1 MASPTSQSTG
11 LLAPTAGTLLYIGKN
26 IVNGVIAMPSTTVT
40 IYDNAAGTATGN
52 ILFQAVNAGTS
63 SIDHMLNIG
72 CRADTGLSVVV
83 TGGTGAIIYFGGN

>member
-26 IVNGVIAMPSTTVT
+26 ILNGVIAMPATTIT
-40 IYDNAAGTATGN
+40 IYDNALGTATGN
-52 ILFQAVNAGTS
+52 IVYQVVNASTS

-72 CRADTGLSVVV
+72 VRCDNGISVVV
-83 TGGTGAIIYFGGN
+83 TGGTGALVYFGGN